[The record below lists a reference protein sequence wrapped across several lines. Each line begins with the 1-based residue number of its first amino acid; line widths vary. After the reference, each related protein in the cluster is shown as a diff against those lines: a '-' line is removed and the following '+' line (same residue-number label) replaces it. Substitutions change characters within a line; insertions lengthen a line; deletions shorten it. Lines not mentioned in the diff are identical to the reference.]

1 MGLLSLLRKLKSSDT
16 EARIL
21 VLGLDNAGKTT
32 ILKKLSDEDVSH
44 IQPTQGFN
52 IKTLN
57 KDGFSLNMWD
67 IGGAFELATPCPQPP
82 APHRAALTGTPPRSR
97 ANAGQKAIRAF
108 WKNYYE
114 NTDALVRPTKS
125 GSASRHSI
133 AHCAARILPRPAAR
147 RLQVYVIDSADE
159 RRTEECGVE
168 LNALLEEDRLSGVPV
183 LIFANKQDLLS
194 ASSAEEV
201 RRVGWGGVA
210 GVKGRANVAGSCG

>member
-67 IGGAFELATPCPQPP
+67 IGG
-82 APHRAALTGTPPRSR
+82 
-97 ANAGQKAIRAF
+97 QKAIRAF

-114 NTDALVRPTKS
+114 NTDALV
-125 GSASRHSI
+125 
-133 AHCAARILPRPAAR
+133 
-147 RLQVYVIDSADE
+147 YVIDSADA

-194 ASSAEEV
+194 ASSAEEISDSMSLSSIKD
-201 RRVGWGGVA
+201 RPWQIQACCALTGEGLQEGMEWMVA
-210 GVKGRANVAGSCG
+210 QVNAAKKKKT